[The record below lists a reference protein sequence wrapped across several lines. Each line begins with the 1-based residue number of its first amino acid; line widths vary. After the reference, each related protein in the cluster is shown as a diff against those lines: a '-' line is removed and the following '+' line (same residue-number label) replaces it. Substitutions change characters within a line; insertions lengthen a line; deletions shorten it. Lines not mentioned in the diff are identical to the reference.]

1 MFRTLRVI
9 SSEISPSPVR
19 VFERRF
25 FKQRNEEDF
34 FFLLHEIYFF
44 SLTEN
49 FRSDILQGRVQEQRY
64 RDGVDQKCRPSGE
77 QQRAKRERIGSLS
90 WESFPRHQIR

>member
-19 VFERRF
+19 VFELDFLNRETR
-25 FKQRNEEDF
+25 KIF

-90 WESFPRHQIR
+90 WESFPRH